1 MRQIPYENY
10 FATVLSLFTSFG
22 YFERDE
28 ENQSV
33 FESVYRALRP
43 GGRFLIDYLNREHVI
58 ANLVEQDERVLA
70 GRRVISMRR
79 LTEDGRRVTKRT
91 RVVTP
96 SEPTREYFESVRMY
110 SEREMVD
117 MLCRAGLC
125 EVQTYGSLNGEA
137 FRPDSKRLIVVCKKA

>member
-1 MRQIPYENY
+1 
-10 FATVLSLFTSFG
+10 LFTSFG

-28 ENQSV
+28 ENQAV

-43 GGRFLIDYLNREHVI
+43 GGRFLIDYLNRAHVV

-70 GRRVISMRR
+70 GSRVLNVRR
-79 LTEDGRRVTKRT
+79 LTDDGRRVTKRT
-91 RVVTP
+91 QVVTA
-96 SEPTREYFESVRMY
+96 SGEMREYYESVRMY

-125 EVQTYGSLNGEA
+125 DVQTYGSLNGEA
-137 FRPDSKRLIVVCKKA
+137 FRPDSRRLIVVCKKA